1 MTESRKKIPSRHEVA
16 AGKINKLNE
25 SYNDYGAT
33 QSHKNRS
40 SKLALRDA
48 SNRLTDTGRI
58 RFRKQTQ
65 EPQDPLESTGVIIED
80 H

>member
-33 QSHKNRS
+33 
-40 SKLALRDA
+40 
-48 SNRLTDTGRI
+48 
-58 RFRKQTQ
+58 
-65 EPQDPLESTGVIIED
+65 
-80 H
+80 